1 MPSPFRHQNFVLRLV
16 DISSHS
22 ASDTLIGAVP
32 VMALMC
38 GVAPLVTVG
47 LTRELAS

>member
-22 ASDTLIGAVP
+22 ASDTFDWRRSDHGTDLRRGRAGNCWLDPRVSP
-32 VMALMC
+32 
-38 GVAPLVTVG
+38 
-47 LTRELAS
+47 